1 MRRTFLRTLQCC
13 GMVKRCCPR
22 SSSPA
27 ESKVAP
33 GPARRAR
40 SLRLQISG
48 RFARDRIALGA
59 FRGARAC
66 AGRLVKPRIPST
78 GSGKNVPGSRVCE
91 VLERLFRF
99 VMTGNLERF
108 LYQIQR
114 RWKAVLG
121 NTQRCITG
129 ISATHNDSCFYSAIF
144 FARLCPRQRQR
155 STSLDYA
162 LKLDMLVVLAVFA
175 FVGAIILGAF

>member
-1 MRRTFLRTLQCC
+1 MLSTLELA
-13 GMVKRCCPR
+13 GRVESGARAPR
-22 SSSPA
+22 PIS
-27 ESKVAP
+27 AP
-33 GPARRAR
+33 SNLGPLRAR
-40 SLRLQISG
+40 SDR
-48 RFARDRIALGA
+48 ARA
-59 FRGARAC
+59 FRAARAC

-114 RWKAVLG
+114 RWKTVLG

-144 FARLCPRQRQR
+144 
-155 STSLDYA
+155 
-162 LKLDMLVVLAVFA
+162 
-175 FVGAIILGAF
+175 